1 MSEFDSSEAVFKS
14 RAKKLASLL
23 AAGEEGPRLWP
34 PAELAAIF
42 RHQMAAPIMLDLG
55 AFDAPTAERLQHEV
69 AQRGLLLKSF
79 SDLFQHPSPPL
90 ELLTLIKDFAK
101 ANRDHPGSALPPEI
115 AAALYYASLA
125 AALVRLDRRISSLP
139 DTDLR
144 RGLQST
150 LQQAWLDLPTR
161 ELLARALEK
170 IPASRAHP

>member
-23 AAGEEGPRLWP
+23 AAGEEGHYLWRP
-34 PAELAAIF
+34 EELAAIF
-42 RHQMAAPIMLDLG
+42 RHQMAAPIMVDLG
-55 AFDAPTAERLQHEV
+55 TFDASSAERLQREG

-79 SDLFQHPSPPL
+79 SDLFLHPTPPL

-115 AAALYYASLA
+115 AAALYYVSLA
-125 AALVRLDRRISSLP
+125 AALVRLDRRISSLS
-139 DTDLR
+139 DADLR
-144 RGLQST
+144 RGLQLT
-150 LQQAWLDLPTR
+150 LQQGWLDLPTR

-170 IPASRAHP
+170 IPASRTHP